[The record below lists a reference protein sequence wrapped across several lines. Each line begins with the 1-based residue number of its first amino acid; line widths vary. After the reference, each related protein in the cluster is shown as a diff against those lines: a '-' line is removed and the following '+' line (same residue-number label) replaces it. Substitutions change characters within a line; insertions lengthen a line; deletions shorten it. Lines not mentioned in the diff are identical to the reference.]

1 MNEKSTLVSNLKKI
15 SLSYRIVST
24 PENAPLR
31 DGTIQ
36 FIYGIGHYLTPFE
49 QDLADRS
56 VDEAFTV
63 KLFGVDCDD
72 YFGHIP
78 LSPIKIPEGEISLHF
93 RIDRIED
100 AQPVEIVK
108 ALADMT
114 ECCDHCSS
122 C

>member
-1 MNEKSTLVSNLKKI
+1 MNEKSTVVENLKKI
-15 SLSYRIVST
+15 SLSYRIENT
-24 PENAPLR
+24 HENAPLQ

-36 FIYGIGHYLTPFE
+36 FIYGIGHFLTPFE
-49 QDLADRS
+49 LDLDDRS
-56 VDEAFTV
+56 VEDAFTV
-63 KLFGVDCDD
+63 KLFGVNFDE
-72 YFGHIP
+72 YFGHIS
-78 LSPIKIPEGEISLHF
+78 LSPMKLPEGELSLHF

-114 ECCDHCSS
+114 ECCDHCSG